1 MKGRVKM
8 IIKKVTD
15 SDFRKYGQVLKNYD
29 CSEIIEKMKSNT
41 PLPSDVIYE
50 PSIKELEDLKIAE
63 ELRKR
68 EFGEL
73 PIQIGYCN
81 GNNYILNAVEYHRSS
96 EINIA
101 VTDLILLIGC
111 QQDIEDDYS
120 YDTSKIEAFLVPAGT
135 AIEVYATTLHY
146 APCNVN
152 EDGFK
157 CVVVLPRDTNL
168 PLENSIEKTGEDA
181 LLFARNKWLIGHKDT
196 DLGEQGAFIGLLGEN
211 ISIK

>member
-1 MKGRVKM
+1 M
-8 IIKKVTD
+8 
-15 SDFRKYGQVLKNYD
+15 LKN
-29 CSEIIEKMKSNT
+29 
-41 PLPSDVIYE
+41 
-50 PSIKELEDLKIAE
+50 
-63 ELRKR
+63 LRKR

-81 GNNYILNAVEYHRSS
+81 GNNYMLNAVEYHRSS

-120 YDTSKIEAFLVPAGT
+120 YDTSKIEAFMVPAGT
-135 AIEVYATTLHY
+135 IIEVYATTLHY

-168 PLENSIEKTGEDA
+168 PLENSIEKIGEDA

-196 DLGEQGAFIGLLGEN
+196 DLGEQGAFIGLVGEN
-211 ISIK
+211 IHI

>member
-1 MKGRVKM
+1 M
-8 IIKKVTD
+8 IIRNVNDKEFK
-15 SDFRKYGQVLKNYD
+15 KYGQVLKNYD
-29 CSEIIEKMKSNT
+29 CTEIIEKMKST
-41 PLPSDVIYE
+41 PLPEDVIYE
-50 PSIKELEDLKIAE
+50 PSIKELEELAIAK
-63 ELRKR
+63 ELQDR
-68 EFGEL
+68 EYGEL

-81 GNNYILNAVEYHRSS
+81 GNNYMLNAVEYHRSS

-101 VTDLILLIGC
+101 ATDLILLIGS

-120 YDTSKIEAFLVPAGT
+120 YDTSKIEAFKVPAGT

-152 EDGFK
+152 EEGFR

-168 PLENSIEKTGEDA
+168 PLENKAEKSGEDA

-196 DLGEQGAFIGLLGEN
+196 DLG
-211 ISIK
+211 

>member
-1 MKGRVKM
+1 M

-15 SDFRKYGQVLKNYD
+15 IDFKKYGQVLKNYD
-29 CSEIIEKMKSNT
+29 CSEIIEKMKSIT

-63 ELRKR
+63 DLRVR

-81 GNNYILNAVEYHRSS
+81 GNNYMLNAVEYHRSS

-120 YDTSKIEAFLVPAGT
+120 YDTANIEAFMVPAGT
-135 AIEVYATTLHY
+135 IIEVYATTLHY
-146 APCNVN
+146 APCNVQ

-168 PLENSIEKTGEDA
+168 PLEKTIEKVNEDA

-196 DLGEQGAFIGLLGEN
+196 DLGEQGAFIGLVGEN
-211 ISIK
+211 IHL

>member
-1 MKGRVKM
+1 M

-15 SDFRKYGQVLKNYD
+15 SDFKKYGQVLKKYD

-63 ELRKR
+63 ELQKR

-111 QQDIEDDYS
+111 QQDIEDDFS
-120 YDTSKIEAFLVPAGT
+120 YDTSKIEAFMVPAGT
-135 AIEVYATTLHY
+135 IIEVYATTLHY
-146 APCNVN
+146 APCNAN

-168 PLENSIEKTGEDA
+168 PLENSVEKTGEDA

-196 DLGEQGAFIGLLGEN
+196 DLGEQGAFIGLVGEN
-211 ISIK
+211 VSIK

>member
-1 MKGRVKM
+1 M
-8 IIKKVTD
+8 IIKNVNDKE
-15 SDFRKYGQVLKNYD
+15 FKKYGQVLKNYD
-29 CSEIIEKMKSNT
+29 CTEIIEKMKST
-41 PLPSDVIYE
+41 PLPEDVIYE
-50 PSIKELEDLKIAE
+50 PSIKELEELAIAK
-63 ELRKR
+63 ELQDR
-68 EFGEL
+68 EYGEL

-81 GNNYILNAVEYHRSS
+81 GNNYMLNAVEYHRSS

-101 VTDLILLIGC
+101 ATDLILLIGS

-120 YDTSKIEAFLVPAGT
+120 YDTSKIEAFKVPAGT

-152 EDGFK
+152 EEGFR

-168 PLENSIEKTGEDA
+168 PLENKVEKSGEDA

-196 DLGEQGAFIGLLGEN
+196 DLGDQGAFIGLVGEN

>member
-1 MKGRVKM
+1 MF
-8 IIKKVTD
+8 IKNVTD
-15 SDFRKYGQVLKNYD
+15 REFKKYGQVLKNYD
-29 CSEIIEKMKSNT
+29 CSEIIKKMEST

-63 ELRKR
+63 DLRKR

-81 GNNYILNAVEYHRSS
+81 GNNYLLNAVEYHRSS

-120 YDTSKIEAFLVPAGT
+120 YDTSKIEAFMVPAGST
-135 AIEVYATTLHY
+135 IEVYATTLHY
-146 APCNVN
+146 APCNAN

-168 PLENSIEKTGEDA
+168 PLENNIEKVGEDA
-181 LLFARNKWLIGHKDT
+181 LLFAKNKWLIGHKDT
-196 DLGEQGAFIGLLGEN
+196 DLAEQGSFIGLIGEN